1 MGRIACLVMRV
12 FMCVEFNMPAH
23 QTWEEDARA
32 TSPECKVYGNYRDTY
47 RESTAIPRSK
57 QQHNVSEASYNFGA
71 FAVAF

>member
-1 MGRIACLVMRV
+1 
-12 FMCVEFNMPAH
+12 MPAH